1 MQLTISFQD
10 SDTVLTVDVAPDMAT
25 GDLKAYIE
33 AESGISPE
41 RQILVHNSKPIDQ
54 DGSLESRGI
63 SDGDMIVLIDAN
75 NMQQFQNAPQA
86 TSTANASGTN
96 SAGDPME
103 QQLHADIE
111 RVRLQMKNDAV
122 LRDGVKQQYPQLV
135 EVLDDSEEFRKRMI
149 AVERERIEAERSR
162 RQELKR
168 LQEDPYNEESQKR
181 ILELIRE
188 EAVME
193 NLNSALE
200 HNPEVFGRVTM
211 LFVPVWVNGH
221 QVKAF
226 VDSGA
231 QATIMSPQC
240 VERCNMSHLIDKR
253 FQGIARGVGEAKIIG
268 RIHSAPMKVG
278 DSFLPCSFTVMENK
292 GIEMLLGLDMLKRHQ
307 GTIDLNRNVLVM
319 GGSEVPFLP
328 ESEIPEEFEEF
339 QTAAGGPE
347 AASSSSSSSRPP
359 VAGPPSTSNASTS
372 SRIADAQPA
381 PTTTQYSDDTISNL
395 MGLGFSRQQVVSALD
410 QAGGNP
416 ELAAALLF
424 Q

>member
-33 AESGISPE
+33 AESGIPPE
-41 RQILVHNSKPIDQ
+41 RQILVHSSKPIDQ
-54 DGSLESRGI
+54 EGSLESRGI
-63 SDGDMIVLIDAN
+63 ADGDMIVLIDSN
-75 NMQQFQNAPQA
+75 NMQRPQDAPQSA
-86 TSTANASGTN
+86 GTGTSSN
-96 SAGDPME
+96 GDPME

-339 QTAAGGPE
+339 QTAAGPE
-347 AASSSSSSSRPP
+347 AASSSSSSRPP
-359 VAGPPSTSNASTS
+359 QAGPATTSNAST

-395 MGLGFSRQQVVSALD
+395 MSLGFSRQQVVSALD